1 MVKVAS
7 ESTTCEFTNKTTINR
22 CCVVNLEVEFRLS
35 SKWDKEIHCFSSE
48 SCSFFYKEIFFSLLF
63 SEFAMANVTC
73 EYDSSAS
80 ATDNTP
86 GRRIRR
92 SEAILRQAA
101 ECVSR
106 GQTFQTVSDMF
117 HIPISTIRSVNSNMN
132 IMLITL

>member
-1 MVKVAS
+1 
-7 ESTTCEFTNKTTINR
+7 
-22 CCVVNLEVEFRLS
+22 
-35 SKWDKEIHCFSSE
+35 
-48 SCSFFYKEIFFSLLF
+48 
-63 SEFAMANVTC
+63 MANVTC

-80 ATDNTP
+80 AAETP

-117 HIPISTIRSVNSNMN
+117 HIPISTIR
-132 IMLITL
+132 

>member
-1 MVKVAS
+1 
-7 ESTTCEFTNKTTINR
+7 
-22 CCVVNLEVEFRLS
+22 
-35 SKWDKEIHCFSSE
+35 
-48 SCSFFYKEIFFSLLF
+48 
-63 SEFAMANVTC
+63 MANVTC

-80 ATDNTP
+80 ATDNAP

-117 HIPISTIRSVNSNMN
+117 HIPISTIR
-132 IMLITL
+132 

>member
-1 MVKVAS
+1 MKQL
-7 ESTTCEFTNKTTINR
+7 
-22 CCVVNLEVEFRLS
+22 NL
-35 SKWDKEIHCFSSE
+35 I
-48 SCSFFYKEIFFSLLF
+48 

-80 ATDNTP
+80 AADTAP

-117 HIPISTIRSVNSNMN
+117 HIPISTIR
-132 IMLITL
+132 